1 MTDRYPDHLC
11 TQDLLARHWTR
22 TLIDRF
28 LPEANGSEPVNHWAN
43 FGTTWTFLAS
53 RVFEIEKTE
62 EFGQTFLRSWKG
74 RMKGRKPEDVLK
86 QLQARTAR

>member
-11 TQDLLARHWTR
+11 TQDLLPRYWTR

-28 LPEANGSEPVNHWAN
+28 LPEADGNEPVNHWAN

-53 RVFEIEKTE
+53 RVYEIEQTE
-62 EFGQTFLRSWKG
+62 EFGKGFLRSWKG
-74 RMKGRKPEDVLK
+74 RM
-86 QLQARTAR
+86 